1 MQTKHQIQEL
11 LSSAGVSPNR
21 RLGQHFLV
29 DLNLMRLLLD
39 AAQISRADV
48 VLEVGCGTG
57 SLTQALAEQAG
68 TVVAVEIDRTLAPIA
83 ESQLAG
89 RENVQIVNEDILS
102 GKGMLNPAVVE
113 ALEQAREEIRRSS
126 TGIPRSGRG
135 QALPVSPTGVS
146 PVENDD
152 VQGQDGPATHGQD
165 AHATANRLLTHFP
178 SRRIGPV
185 QRGPGASLGRLLL
198 VSNLP
203 YDVASP
209 VMIHLARGPV
219 VADAMFVT
227 VQKEVAER
235 MTARPGG
242 RDYGTLSIFLQA
254 TGDVEILRVLKPSVF
269 WPPPSVDSALVRFVR
284 NEPKSRQIED
294 METLSDV
301 VGLFMR
307 HRRKMLRACL
317 KSVPPHLGDPDLWMG
332 ILERLAIDPTLRP
345 GDLSPAQYVDLA
357 NARRHSTP

>member
-29 DLNLMRLLLD
+29 DLNLMRLLVD
-39 AAQISRADV
+39 AAQLTGGDV

-57 SLTQALAEQAG
+57 SLTEALAEQAG
-68 TVVAVEIDRTLAPIA
+68 AVVAVEIDRTLAPIA
-83 ESQLAG
+83 ESQVAG
-89 RENVQIVNEDILS
+89 RENVQIINADILS
-102 GKGMLNPAVVE
+102 GKGALNPAVVE
-113 ALEQAREEIRRSS
+113 ALGQAREER
-126 TGIPRSGRG
+126 
-135 QALPVSPTGVS
+135 
-146 PVENDD
+146 E
-152 VQGQDGPATHGQD
+152 
-165 AHATANRLLTHFP
+165 
-178 SRRIGPV
+178 RIGPM
-185 QRGPGASLGRLLL
+185 GPMPGASQGSQVRLLL

-209 VMIHLARGPV
+209 VMIHLAKGPL

-235 MTARPGG
+235 MAAAPGG

-254 TGDVEILRVLKPSVF
+254 AGEVEILRVLKPSVF

-284 NEPKSRQIED
+284 NESKSRQIED
-294 METLSDV
+294 MAILSDV
-301 VGLFMR
+301 VSLFMG

-317 KSVPPHLGDPDLWMG
+317 KSVPPHLGDADLWLR
-332 ILERLAIDPTLRP
+332 ILEQHAIDPTLRP
-345 GDLSPAQYVDLA
+345 GELTPAQYVDLA
-357 NARRHSTP
+357 NACRRSAM